1 MIREK
6 NRFAL
11 NSKDKIKKPFCTYFQ
26 TSLYFMHDRVTFNH
40 RTWEQNNLVL
50 LKTFD
55 QLKIVNILTLDNS
68 HIPSYYTVLMRLGG
82 AGVHA
87 FKYLR
92 HEGAYMRALYFF

>member
-1 MIREK
+1 
-6 NRFAL
+6 
-11 NSKDKIKKPFCTYFQ
+11 
-26 TSLYFMHDRVTFNH
+26 MHDRVTFNH

-55 QLKIVNILTLDNS
+55 QLKIVKDNS

-82 AGVHA
+82 AVVHT

-92 HEGAYMRALYFF
+92 HEGAYMCALYFF